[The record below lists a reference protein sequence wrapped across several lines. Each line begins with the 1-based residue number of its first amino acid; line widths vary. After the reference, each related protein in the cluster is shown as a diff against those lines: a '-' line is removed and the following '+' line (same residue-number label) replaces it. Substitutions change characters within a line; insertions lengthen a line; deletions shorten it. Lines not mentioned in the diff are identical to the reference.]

1 MDVAGALG
9 RVGQGDWGATV
20 DHAVISGD
28 TPASPAAAATA
39 LPGSPPVASPPE
51 EERRRVARLFSR
63 AGFGA
68 SVDEIDQAAA
78 KGYPAAVEALLA
90 FAPASGRPDEVT
102 VLTLEAGAPANES
115 EAFNMTAY
123 QRWWLDRMSATRFP
137 LEEKLTLYWH
147 NHFATGFSK
156 VRRPKAMLAQNR
168 LLRDHAGGNF
178 RALCNALT
186 ADPAML
192 IWLDGN
198 SNQKINPNENYGREF
213 MELFTLGRDR
223 YSQEDVR
230 QAARAFTG
238 YTTDGQGRALYHPEL
253 HDDGEKTILGQ
264 TGKWGSTDMTD
275 IVLDRHPDG
284 PVAARY
290 VAARLAAFFYKPSP
304 EPDVV
309 DAMALAFVTS
319 NYDIK
324 AMVKTLLLRPEF
336 TDGPGVTIKSPVEY
350 VAGTMRLLHLTGA
363 PAPTAEPRP
372 RKAFDE
378 LVSACSDMG
387 QELFEPPDVS
397 GWKGGAVWANTA
409 ATLARYNFAA
419 RIGKLVTDNAVRT
432 VLDSAGG
439 QPRDTAPLWMNRL
452 GLLSLLP
459 STQAA
464 IDRYLEASTAAKTDA
479 GVRTRGVLTLLLASP
494 DFNLR

>member
-1 MDVAGALG
+1 MRCLLG
-9 RVGQGDWGATV
+9 LWGAAWGELGGA
-20 DHAVISGD
+20 AVTNVVSA
-28 TPASPAAAATA
+28 ASAAPAAPA
-39 LPGSPPVASPPE
+39 LPGSPPVTAPPE
-51 EERRRVARLFSR
+51 EERRRVARLFAR

-78 KGYPAAVEALLA
+78 RGYAATVDSLLA
-90 FAPASGRPDEVT
+90 FPPAAGRPDEVT

-115 EAFNMTAY
+115 EAFSMAVY

-156 VRRPKAMLAQNR
+156 VKRPKAMLAQNR

-178 RALCNALT
+178 RALCNAIT

-198 SNQKINPNENYGREF
+198 TNQKIQPNENYGREF

-223 YSQEDVR
+223 YTQEDVR

-253 HDDGEKTILGQ
+253 HDDGEKTVLGQ
-264 TGKWGSTDMTD
+264 TGKWGAADMTD
-275 IVLDRHPDG
+275 IVLDRHPEG
-284 PVAARY
+284 PVAARF
-290 VAARLAAFFYKPSP
+290 VSARLASFLYKPGP
-304 EPDVV
+304 EPAVI
-309 DAMALAFVTS
+309 DAMATAFLTA

-324 AMVKTLLLRPEF
+324 AMVKALLLRPEF
-336 TDGPGVTIKSPVEY
+336 SDGPGLTIKSPAEY
-350 VAGTMRLLHLTGA
+350 VAGAMRLLRLTGA
-363 PAPTAEPRP
+363 PTPTSQPR
-372 RKAFDE
+372 RNNFDE
-378 LVSACSDMG
+378 MASACSDMG

-397 GWKGGAVWANTA
+397 GWKGGATWANTA

-419 RIGKLVTDNAVRT
+419 RVGKLVTDNAVRT

-439 QPRDTAPLWMNRL
+439 QPRDTAPLWMHRL

-464 IDRYLEASTAAKTDA
+464 IDRYLEASTAAKTDP

>member
-1 MDVAGALG
+1 MRCLLG
-9 RVGQGDWGATV
+9 LWGAAWGELGGA
-20 DHAVISGD
+20 AVTD
-28 TPASPAAAATA
+28 VLKAAPAQ
-39 LPGSPPVASPPE
+39 PGSPPPVATPPE
-51 EERRRVARLFSR
+51 AERRRVARLFAR

-78 KGYPAAVEALLA
+78 KGYATAVEELLVFPPAA
-90 FAPASGRPDEVT
+90 GRPDEAT
-102 VLTLEAGAPANES
+102 VLALEAGAPAGES
-115 EAFNMTAY
+115 EAFSMATF

-156 VRRPKAMLAQNR
+156 VKRPKAMVAQNR

-178 RALCNALT
+178 RALCNAIT

-198 SNQKINPNENYGREF
+198 TNQKILPNENYGREF

-223 YSQEDVR
+223 YTQEDVS

-253 HDDGEKTILGQ
+253 HDDGEKTVLGQ
-264 TGKWGSTDMTD
+264 TGNWGATHMTD
-275 IVLDRHPDG
+275 IVLDRHPEG

-290 VAARLAAFFYKPSP
+290 VSARLAGFLYKPVP
-304 EPDVV
+304 EPEVV
-309 DAMALAFVTS
+309 DAMATAFVTS

-324 AMVKTLLLRPEF
+324 AMVKALLLRPEF
-336 TDGPGVTIKSPVEY
+336 SDGPGLTIKSPAEY
-350 VAGTMRLLHLTGA
+350 IAGTMRLLRLTGA
-363 PAPTAEPRP
+363 PTPSSQPR
-372 RKAFDE
+372 RRSLDE
-378 LVSACSDMG
+378 IASACADMG

-397 GWKGGAVWANTA
+397 GWKGGATWANTA

-439 QPRDTAPLWMNRL
+439 QPRDTAPLWMHRL

-459 STQAA
+459 STQAS
-464 IDRYLEASTAAKTDA
+464 IDRYLEASNAAKTDP

>member
-1 MDVAGALG
+1 MTDLLS
-9 RVGQGDWGATV
+9 T
-20 DHAVISGD
+20 
-28 TPASPAAAATA
+28 ASSAPT
-39 LPGSPPVASPPE
+39 GPPE
-51 EERRRVARLFSR
+51 APSSTERRRVGRLFAR

-68 SVDEIDQAAA
+68 SVDEIDRAAA
-78 KGYPAAVEALLA
+78 KGYAAVVDELLA
-90 FAPASGRPDEVT
+90 FPPAATRPDEAT
-102 VLTLEAGAPANES
+102 VLTLEAGAPAGES
-115 EAFNMTAY
+115 DAFSMVTY

-156 VRRPKAMLAQNR
+156 VRRPKAMVAQNR

-178 RALCNALT
+178 RALCNAIT
-186 ADPAML
+186 ADAAML

-198 SNQKINPNENYGREF
+198 TNQKIQPNENYGREF

-223 YSQEDVR
+223 YTQDDVR
-230 QAARAFTG
+230 EAARAFTG
-238 YTTDGQGRALYHPEL
+238 HTTDGQGRALYHQEL

-264 TGKWGSTDMTD
+264 TGLWGPADVTT
-275 IVLDRHPDG
+275 IVLDRHPEG

-290 VAARLAAFFYKPSP
+290 VSARLAGFLYKPDP
-304 EPDVV
+304 EPAVV
-309 DAMALAFVTS
+309 DTMAAAFLAS
-319 NYDIK
+319 GYDIK
-324 AMVKTLLLRPEF
+324 AMVRALLLRPEF
-336 TDGPGVTIKSPVEY
+336 SDGPGLSIKTPAEY

-363 PAPTAEPRP
+363 PTPTTQPNRNH
-372 RKAFDE
+372 FDE
-378 LVSACSDMG
+378 IVSACNAMS

-397 GWKGGAVWANTA
+397 GWKGGTRWANTA

-439 QPRDTAPLWMNRL
+439 EPSDTAPLWMHRL

-459 STQAA
+459 STQESL
-464 IDRYLEASTAAKTDA
+464 DRYLDASVAAGTDP
-479 GVRTRGVLTLLLASP
+479 GIRTRGVLTLLLASP

>member
-1 MDVAGALG
+1 VTDVLSAAP
-9 RVGQGDWGATV
+9 
-20 DHAVISGD
+20 AV
-28 TPASPAAAATA
+28 PTA
-39 LPGSPPVASPPE
+39 PSAPGSPPVATPPE
-51 EERRRVARLFSR
+51 EERRRVARLFAR

-78 KGYPAAVEALLA
+78 KGYATAVEELLVFPPAA
-90 FAPASGRPDEVT
+90 GRPDEAT
-102 VLTLEAGAPANES
+102 VLALEAGAPAGES
-115 EAFNMTAY
+115 EAFSMATF

-156 VRRPKAMLAQNR
+156 VKRPKAMVAQNR

-178 RALCNALT
+178 RALCNAVT

-198 SNQKINPNENYGREF
+198 TNQKIAPNENYGREF
-213 MELFTLGRDR
+213 MELFTLGRDH
-223 YSQEDVR
+223 YTQEDVS

-253 HDDGEKTILGQ
+253 HDDGEKTVLGQ
-264 TGKWGSTDMTD
+264 TGKWGATHMTD
-275 IVLDRHPDG
+275 IVLDRHPEG
-284 PVAARY
+284 PLSARY
-290 VAARLAAFFYKPSP
+290 VSARLAGFLYKPVP
-304 EPDVV
+304 EPEVV
-309 DAMALAFVTS
+309 DAMATAFVTA

-324 AMVKTLLLRPEF
+324 AMVKALLLRPEF
-336 TDGPGVTIKSPVEY
+336 SDGPGLTIKSPAEY
-350 VAGTMRLLHLTGA
+350 IAGTMRLLRLTGA
-363 PAPTAEPRP
+363 PAPSSQPR
-372 RKAFDE
+372 RRSLDE
-378 LVSACSDMG
+378 IASACADMG

-397 GWKGGAVWANTA
+397 GWKGGATWANTA

-439 QPRDTAPLWMNRL
+439 QPRDTAPLWMHRL

-459 STQAA
+459 STQAS
-464 IDRYLEASTAAKTDA
+464 IDRYLEASNAAKTDP

>member
-1 MDVAGALG
+1 MTKAVSVAS
-9 RVGQGDWGATV
+9 
-20 DHAVISGD
+20 AVP
-28 TPASPAAAATA
+28 TAPA
-39 LPGSPPVASPPE
+39 LPGSPPVATPPE
-51 EERRRVARLFSR
+51 EERRRVARLFAR

-78 KGYPAAVEALLA
+78 KGYATAVEELLVFPPAA
-90 FAPASGRPDEVT
+90 GRPDEAT
-102 VLTLEAGAPANES
+102 VLALEAGAPAGES
-115 EAFNMTAY
+115 EAFSMATF

-156 VRRPKAMLAQNR
+156 VKRPKAMVAQNR

-178 RALCNALT
+178 RALCNAIT
-186 ADPAML
+186 ADAAML

-198 SNQKINPNENYGREF
+198 LNQKILPNENYGREF

-223 YSQEDVR
+223 YTQEDVR
-230 QAARAFTG
+230 EMARAFTG

-253 HDDGEKTILGQ
+253 HDDGDKTVLGQ
-264 TGKWGSTDMTD
+264 TGKWGATDMTD

-284 PVAARY
+284 HVAARY
-290 VAARLAAFFYKPSP
+290 VSARLAGFLYKPVP
-304 EPDVV
+304 EPEVV
-309 DAMALAFVTS
+309 DAMAAAFVAS

-324 AMVKTLLLRPEF
+324 AMVKALLLRPEF
-336 TDGPGVTIKSPVEY
+336 SDGPGLTIKSPAEY
-350 VAGTMRLLHLTGA
+350 IAGTMRLLRLTGA
-363 PAPTAEPRP
+363 PTPSSQPR
-372 RKAFDE
+372 RRSLDE
-378 LVSACSDMG
+378 ISSACADMG

-397 GWKGGAVWANTA
+397 GWKGGATWANTA

-419 RIGKLVTDNAVRT
+419 RIGKLVTDDAVRT
-432 VLDSAGG
+432 VLDMAGG
-439 QPRDTAPLWMNRL
+439 QPRDTAPLWMHRL

-464 IDRYLEASTAAKTDA
+464 IDRYLEASTAAKTDP
-479 GVRTRGVLTLLLASP
+479 GVRARGVLTLLLASP

>member
-1 MDVAGALG
+1 KAVSVASAVPTAPAL
-9 RVGQGDWGATV
+9 
-20 DHAVISGD
+20 
-28 TPASPAAAATA
+28 
-39 LPGSPPVASPPE
+39 LGSPPVATPPE
-51 EERRRVARLFSR
+51 EERRRVARLFAR

-68 SVDEIDQAAA
+68 SVDEIDQAAT
-78 KGYPAAVEALLA
+78 KGYAAAVEELLV
-90 FAPASGRPDEVT
+90 FPPAAGRPDEAT
-102 VLTLEAGAPANES
+102 VLALEAGAPAGES
-115 EAFNMTAY
+115 EAFSMGTF

-156 VRRPKAMLAQNR
+156 VKRPKAMVAQNR

-178 RALCNALT
+178 RALCNAIT
-186 ADPAML
+186 ADAAML

-198 SNQKINPNENYGREF
+198 MNQKILPNENYGREF

-223 YSQEDVR
+223 YTQEDVR
-230 QAARAFTG
+230 QATRAFTG

-253 HDDGEKTILGQ
+253 HDDGDKTVLGQ
-264 TGKWGSTDMTD
+264 TGKWGATDMTD
-275 IVLDRHPDG
+275 IVLDRHPEG

-290 VAARLAAFFYKPSP
+290 VSARLAGFLYKPGP
-304 EPDVV
+304 EPEVV
-309 DAMALAFVTS
+309 DAMASAFVTS

-324 AMVKTLLLRPEF
+324 AMVKALLLRPEF
-336 TDGPGVTIKSPVEY
+336 SDGPGLTIKSPAEY
-350 VAGTMRLLHLTGA
+350 IASTMRLLRLTGA
-363 PAPTAEPRP
+363 PTPSSQPR
-372 RKAFDE
+372 RRSLDE
-378 LVSACSDMG
+378 IASACADMG

-397 GWKGGAVWANTA
+397 GWKGGATWANTA

-439 QPRDTAPLWMNRL
+439 QPRDTAPLWMHRL
-452 GLLSLLP
+452 GILSLLP
-459 STQAA
+459 STQAS
-464 IDRYLEASTAAKTDA
+464 IERYLEASHAAKTDP

>member
-1 MDVAGALG
+1 VTNVVSAAS
-9 RVGQGDWGATV
+9 
-20 DHAVISGD
+20 AV
-28 TPASPAAAATA
+28 TAAPA
-39 LPGSPPVASPPE
+39 LPGSPPVATPPE
-51 EERRRVARLFSR
+51 EERRRVARLFAR

-68 SVDEIDQAAA
+68 SVDEIDQAAT
-78 KGYPAAVEALLA
+78 KGYAAAVEELLA
-90 FAPASGRPDEVT
+90 FPAASGRPDEVT

-115 EAFNMTAY
+115 EAFSMAVY

-156 VRRPKAMLAQNR
+156 VKRPKAMLAQNR

-178 RALCNALT
+178 RALCNAIT

-192 IWLDGN
+192 MWLDGN
-198 SNQKINPNENYGREF
+198 TNQKIQPNENYGREF

-223 YSQEDVR
+223 YTQDDVY

-253 HDDGEKTILGQ
+253 HDDGEKTVLGQ
-264 TGKWGSTDMTD
+264 TGKWGPADMTD
-275 IVLDRHPDG
+275 IVLDRHPEG

-290 VAARLAAFFYKPSP
+290 VSARLASFLYKPDP
-304 EPDVV
+304 EPEVV
-309 DAMALAFVTS
+309 DAMATAFQTA

-324 AMVKTLLLRPEF
+324 AMVRALLLRPEF
-336 TDGPGVTIKSPVEY
+336 TDGPGLTIKSPAEY
-350 VAGTMRLLHLTGA
+350 VAGTMRLLRLTGA
-363 PAPTAEPRP
+363 PTPTSQPR
-372 RKAFDE
+372 RNNFDE
-378 LVSACSDMG
+378 MASACSDMG

-397 GWKGGAVWANTA
+397 GWKGGAAWANTA

-432 VLDSAGG
+432 LLDMAGG
-439 QPRDTAPLWMNRL
+439 QPRDTAPLWMQRL

-464 IDRYLEASTAAKTDA
+464 IDRYLDASTAAKTDP

>member
-1 MDVAGALG
+1 MRCLLG
-9 RVGQGDWGATV
+9 LWGAAWGELGGA
-20 DHAVISGD
+20 AVTDVVS
-28 TPASPAAAATA
+28 ASAEPTAPA
-39 LPGSPPVASPPE
+39 LPGSPPVATPPE
-51 EERRRVARLFSR
+51 EERRRVGRLFAR

-78 KGYPAAVEALLA
+78 KGYAVVVEELLA
-90 FAPASGRPDEVT
+90 FPAASGRPDEVT
-102 VLTLEAGAPANES
+102 VLTLEAGAPGGES
-115 EAFNMTAY
+115 EAFSMAVY

-147 NHFATGFSK
+147 HHFATGFSK

-178 RALCNALT
+178 RALCNAIT
-186 ADPAML
+186 ADAAML

-198 SNQKINPNENYGREF
+198 TNQKIQPNENYGREF

-223 YSQEDVR
+223 YTQEDVA

-253 HDDGEKTILGQ
+253 HDNGEKTVLGH
-264 TGKWGSTDMTD
+264 TGAWGATDMTD
-275 IVLDRHPDG
+275 IVLDRHPEG

-290 VAARLAAFFYKPSP
+290 VSARLASFLYRPDP
-304 EPDVV
+304 EPAVV
-309 DAMALAFVTS
+309 DAMATAFVTS
-319 NYDIK
+319 GYDIK
-324 AMVKTLLLRPEF
+324 AMVRTLLLRPEF
-336 TDGPGVTIKSPVEY
+336 TDGPGLTIKSPAEY
-350 VAGTMRLLHLTGA
+350 IAGTMRLLRLTGA
-363 PAPTAEPRP
+363 PTPTSQPR
-372 RKAFDE
+372 RRNLDE
-378 LVSACSDMG
+378 MASACADMG

-397 GWKGGAVWANTA
+397 GWKGGATWANTA

-419 RIGKLVTDNAVRT
+419 RVGKVVTDNAVRT
-432 VLDSAGG
+432 VLDTAGG
-439 QPRDTAPLWMNRL
+439 QPRDTAPLWMQRL

-464 IDRYLEASTAAKTDA
+464 IDRYLDASTAARTDP

>member
-1 MDVAGALG
+1 M
-9 RVGQGDWGATV
+9 
-20 DHAVISGD
+20 
-28 TPASPAAAATA
+28 
-39 LPGSPPVASPPE
+39 PGSPPVATPPE

-78 KGYPAAVEALLA
+78 KGYAAAVDALLA
-90 FAPASGRPDEVT
+90 FPPAATRPDEAT
-102 VLTLEAGAPANES
+102 VLSLETGAPAGES
-115 EAFNMTAY
+115 EAFSMAPY

-156 VRRPKAMLAQNR
+156 VRRPKSMLAQNR

-178 RALCNALT
+178 RELCNAIT
-186 ADPAML
+186 GDSAML

-198 SNQKINPNENYGREF
+198 TNQKINPNENYGREF

-223 YSQEDVR
+223 YSQDDVR

-238 YTTDGQGRALYHPEL
+238 YTTDGQGKPLYHKEL
-253 HDDGEKTILGQ
+253 HDDGDKTILGQ
-264 TGKWGSTDMTD
+264 TGKWGPTDVTD

-290 VAARLAAFFYKPSP
+290 VSARLARFLYKPDP
-304 EPDVV
+304 EPEVV
-309 DAMALAFVTS
+309 EAMASAFVSS

-324 AMVKTLLLRPEF
+324 AMVKALLLRPEF
-336 TDGPGVTIKSPVEY
+336 SDGPGMTIKSPAEF

-363 PAPTAEPRP
+363 VTPPDQPR

-378 LVSACSDMG
+378 MAAACSDMS

-397 GWKGGAVWANTA
+397 GWKGGAAWANTA

-432 VLDSAGG
+432 VLDMAGG
-439 QPRDTAPLWMNRL
+439 QPRDTAPLWMHRL
-452 GLLSLLP
+452 GLLALLP

-464 IDRYLEASTAAKTDA
+464 LDRYLEASTAAKTEA

>member
-1 MDVAGALG
+1 L
-9 RVGQGDWGATV
+9 GATV
-20 DHAVISGD
+20 TDVLKAV
-28 TPASPAAAATA
+28 PAR
-39 LPGSPPVASPPE
+39 PGSPAVATPPE
-51 EERRRVARLFSR
+51 EDRRRVARLFAR

-68 SVDEIDQAAA
+68 SVDEIDRAAA
-78 KGYPAAVEALLA
+78 KGYAAVVDELLA
-90 FAPASGRPDEVT
+90 FPPAATRPDEVT
-102 VLTLEAGAPANES
+102 VLSLEAGAPAGES
-115 EAFNMTAY
+115 DAFSMVTY
-123 QRWWLDRMSATRFP
+123 QRWWLDRMSATRYP

-156 VRRPKAMLAQNR
+156 VRRPRAMVAQNR

-178 RALCNALT
+178 RALCDAIT

-198 SNQKINPNENYGREF
+198 TNQKIQPNENYGREF

-223 YSQEDVR
+223 YTQDDVR
-230 QAARAFTG
+230 EAARAFTG

-264 TGKWGSTDMTD
+264 TGRWGPADVTT

-290 VAARLAAFFYKPSP
+290 VSARLAGFLYKPDP
-304 EPDVV
+304 EPAVV
-309 DAMALAFVTS
+309 DAMAQAFLAAG
-319 NYDIK
+319 YDIK
-324 AMVKTLLLRPEF
+324 AMVRALLMRPEF
-336 TDGPGVTIKSPVEY
+336 SDGPGLSIKAPAEY
-350 VAGTMRLLHLTGA
+350 IAGTMRLLHLTGA
-363 PAPTAEPRP
+363 PTPTTKPNRNH
-372 RKAFDE
+372 FDE
-378 LVSACSDMG
+378 IVSACNAMS

-397 GWKGGAVWANTA
+397 GWKGGTRWANTA

-439 QPRDTAPLWMNRL
+439 EPRDTAPLWMQRL

-459 STQAA
+459 STQASL
-464 IDRYLEASTAAKTDA
+464 DKYLDASVAAKTDP

>member
-1 MDVAGALG
+1 V
-9 RVGQGDWGATV
+9 
-20 DHAVISGD
+20 
-28 TPASPAAAATA
+28 
-39 LPGSPPVASPPE
+39 PGSPPVATPPE
-51 EERRRVARLFSR
+51 EERRRVARLFAR

-68 SVDEIDQAAA
+68 SVDEIDQAAT
-78 KGYPAAVEALLA
+78 KGYAAAVEELLVFPPSA
-90 FAPASGRPDEVT
+90 GRPDEAT
-102 VLTLEAGAPANES
+102 VLALEAGAPAGES
-115 EAFNMTAY
+115 EAFSMATF

-156 VRRPKAMLAQNR
+156 VKRPKAMVAQNR

-178 RALCNALT
+178 RALCNAIT
-186 ADPAML
+186 ADAAML

-198 SNQKINPNENYGREF
+198 MNQKIAPNENYGREF

-223 YSQEDVR
+223 YTQEDVR
-230 QAARAFTG
+230 QATRAFTG

-253 HDDGEKTILGQ
+253 HDDGDKTVLGQ
-264 TGKWGSTDMTD
+264 TGKWGATDMTD
-275 IVLDRHPDG
+275 IVLDRHPEG
-284 PVAARY
+284 PLSARY
-290 VAARLAAFFYKPSP
+290 VSARLAGFLYKPVP
-304 EPDVV
+304 EPEVV
-309 DAMALAFVTS
+309 EAMAAAFVTS

-324 AMVKTLLLRPEF
+324 AMVKALLLRPEF
-336 TDGPGVTIKSPVEY
+336 SDGPGLTIKSPAEY
-350 VAGTMRLLHLTGA
+350 IAGTMRLLRLTGA
-363 PAPTAEPRP
+363 PTPSSQPR
-372 RKAFDE
+372 RRSLDE
-378 LVSACSDMG
+378 IASACADMG

-397 GWKGGAVWANTA
+397 GWKGGAAWANTA

-439 QPRDTAPLWMNRL
+439 QPRDTAPLWMHRL
-452 GLLSLLP
+452 GILSLLP
-459 STQAA
+459 STQAS
-464 IDRYLEASTAAKTDA
+464 IDRYLEASNAAKTDP

>member
-1 MDVAGALG
+1 VTDV
-9 RVGQGDWGATV
+9 R
-20 DHAVISGD
+20 S
-28 TPASPAAAATA
+28 AAAAGP
-39 LPGSPPVASPPE
+39 LPGSPSVATPPE
-51 EERRRVARLFSR
+51 EERRRIARLFAR

-68 SVDEIDQAAA
+68 SVDEINQAAA
-78 KGYPAAVEALLA
+78 KGYAAAVDALLA
-90 FAPASGRPDEVT
+90 FPPAATRPDEVT
-102 VLTLEAGAPANES
+102 VLSLEAGAPATPS
-115 EAFNMTAY
+115 EAFAMAPY

-156 VRRPKAMLAQNR
+156 VRRPKLMVAQNR

-178 RALCNALT
+178 RALCNAIHGD
-186 ADPAML
+186 AAML

-198 SNQKINPNENYGREF
+198 TNQKVKPNENYGREF

-223 YSQEDVR
+223 YTQEDVY

-238 YTTDGQGRALYHPEL
+238 YTTDGQGKALYHKEL
-253 HDDGEKTILGQ
+253 HDDGEKTLLGH
-264 TGKWGSTDMTD
+264 TGQWGPTDVTD
-275 IVLDRHPDG
+275 IVLDRHPEG

-290 VAARLAAFFYKPSP
+290 VAARLAGFLYKPNP
-304 EPDVV
+304 EPEVV
-309 DAMALAFVTS
+309 DAMTSAFLNS
-319 NYDIK
+319 NYDVK
-324 AMVKTLLLRPEF
+324 AMVRALLLRPEF
-336 TDGPGVTIKSPVEY
+336 SDGPGLTIKSPAEY

-363 PAPTAEPRP
+363 PMFSDQPR
-372 RKAFDE
+372 RNGFDE
-378 LVSACSDMG
+378 IAGASSDMG

-397 GWKGGAVWANTA
+397 GWKGGAIWANTA
-409 ATLARYNFAA
+409 ATLARYNFSA
-419 RIGKLVTDNAVRT
+419 RIGKTVTDNVVRT

-439 QPRDTAPLWMNRL
+439 EPRDTAPLWMQRL

-459 STQAA
+459 STEAA
-464 IDRYLEASTAAKTDA
+464 LDRYLETSQAAKADP

>member
-1 MDVAGALG
+1 MTDVLRTAS
-9 RVGQGDWGATV
+9 
-20 DHAVISGD
+20 AVP
-28 TPASPAAAATA
+28 TAPAV
-39 LPGSPPVASPPE
+39 PGSPPVATPPE
-51 EERRRVARLFSR
+51 EERRRVARLFAR

-68 SVDEIDQAAA
+68 SVDEIDQAAT
-78 KGYPAAVEALLA
+78 KGYAAAVEELLV
-90 FAPASGRPDEVT
+90 FPPAAGRPDEAT
-102 VLTLEAGAPANES
+102 VLALEAGAPAGES
-115 EAFNMTAY
+115 EAFSMATF

-156 VRRPKAMLAQNR
+156 VKRPKAMVAQNR

-178 RALCNALT
+178 RALCNAIT
-186 ADPAML
+186 ADAAML

-198 SNQKINPNENYGREF
+198 MNQKILPNENYGREF

-223 YSQEDVR
+223 YTQEDVR
-230 QAARAFTG
+230 QATRAFTG

-253 HDDGEKTILGQ
+253 HDDGDKTVLGQ
-264 TGKWGSTDMTD
+264 TGPWGATDMTD
-275 IVLDRHPDG
+275 IVLDRHPEG
-284 PVAARY
+284 PLSARY
-290 VAARLAAFFYKPSP
+290 VSARLAGFLYKPSP
-304 EPDVV
+304 EPEVV
-309 DAMALAFVTS
+309 DAMAAAFVTS

-324 AMVKTLLLRPEF
+324 AMVKALLLRPEF
-336 TDGPGVTIKSPVEY
+336 SDGPGLTIKSPAEY
-350 VAGTMRLLHLTGA
+350 IAGTMRLLRLTGA
-363 PAPTAEPRP
+363 PTPSSQPR
-372 RKAFDE
+372 RRSLDE
-378 LVSACSDMG
+378 IASACADMG

-397 GWKGGAVWANTA
+397 GWKGGAAWANTA

-439 QPRDTAPLWMNRL
+439 QPRDTAPLWMHRL
-452 GLLSLLP
+452 GILSLLP
-459 STQAA
+459 STQAS
-464 IDRYLEASTAAKTDA
+464 IERYLEASNAAKTDP

>member
-1 MDVAGALG
+1 VPTAP
-9 RVGQGDWGATV
+9 
-20 DHAVISGD
+20 AV
-28 TPASPAAAATA
+28 
-39 LPGSPPVASPPE
+39 PGSPAVATPPE
-51 EERRRVARLFSR
+51 DERRRVARLFAR

-78 KGYPAAVEALLA
+78 KGYAAAVEALLA
-90 FAPASGRPDEVT
+90 FPPAATRPDEVT
-102 VLTLEAGAPANES
+102 VLSLETGAPANES
-115 EAFNMTAY
+115 EAFSMAPY

-137 LEEKLTLYWH
+137 LEEKLTLHWH

-156 VRRPKAMLAQNR
+156 VRRPKAMIAQNR

-178 RALCNALT
+178 RALCNAIT
-186 ADPAML
+186 GDAAML
-192 IWLDGN
+192 IWLDGAT
-198 SNQKINPNENYGREF
+198 NQKINPNENYGREF

-223 YSQEDVR
+223 YTQEDVR

-238 YTTDGQGRALYHPEL
+238 YTTDGQGRPLYHPEL

-264 TGKWGSTDMTD
+264 TGKWGPADVTD

-290 VAARLAAFFYKPSP
+290 VAARLARFLYRPDP
-304 EPDVV
+304 EPEVV
-309 DAMALAFVTS
+309 EAMASAFVTS

-324 AMVKTLLLRPEF
+324 AMVKALLLRPEF
-336 TDGPGVTIKSPVEY
+336 SDGPGLTIKSPAEY
-350 VAGTMRLLHLTGA
+350 VAATMRLLHLTA
-363 PAPTAEPRP
+363 APTPAAQPR
-372 RKAFDE
+372 RNGFDE
-378 LVSACSDMG
+378 IVSACNDMS

-397 GWKGGAVWANTA
+397 GWKGGAAWANTA

-419 RIGKLVTDNAVRT
+419 RIGKMVTDNAVRT
-432 VLDSAGG
+432 VLDMAGG
-439 QPRDTAPLWMNRL
+439 EPRDTAPLWMHRL

-459 STQAA
+459 STEAA
-464 IDRYLEASTAAKTDA
+464 INRYLDASTAAKTDA